1 MRLRHKFNA
10 QTIERDGLKF
20 RSKKEAKFYDTLK
33 IAKDGGYVLFW
44 HRQPKFDLP
53 GGVTYSADF
62 QVFYTDGDIKYYDV
76 KGYKTKGYIRNKK
89 MVEAL
94 YPIKIIEY

>member
-1 MRLRHKFNA
+1 MKIRHKFNA
-10 QTIERDGLKF
+10 KITERDGLKF
-20 RSKKEAKFYDTLK
+20 RSKKEAKFYDDLC
-33 IAKDGGYVLFW
+33 IAKKGGFVLFW

-62 QVFYTDGDIKYYDV
+62 QVFYTSGDIKYYDI
-76 KGYKTKGYIRNKK
+76 KGYRTKDYIRNKK

-94 YPIKIIEY
+94 YPITITER